1 MKNLT
6 LWKNGICKVKHTFF
20 LSETDGFDNWRKS
33 SARDLSET
41 VQTRLVAIQNPTN
54 CTSAR
59 KVVCQF
65 SISCGF
71 GCRLH
76 HAIYCL
82 IMAYHTNRT
91 LSFDPD
97 QRNMVT
103 VLWLHFASK
112 IIQSECYH
120 PLIVVK
126 CGLISHLH
134 NKRVHPTQNE
144 PQQQGISYLEREREG
159 VREREG
165 QLGRSAGRHI

>member
-1 MKNLT
+1 LIANYFITIVFCFFLMKNFKKEWYLQRKT
-6 LWKNGICKVKHTFF
+6 HFF
-20 LSETDGFDNWRKS
+20 SLSETDGFDNWRKS
-33 SARDLSET
+33 SARGLSET

-54 CTSAR
+54 CSSAR

-103 VLWLHFASK
+103 VLWLH
-112 IIQSECYH
+112 
-120 PLIVVK
+120 
-126 CGLISHLH
+126 
-134 NKRVHPTQNE
+134 
-144 PQQQGISYLEREREG
+144 SYLKENSK
-159 VREREG
+159 
-165 QLGRSAGRHI
+165 LKLSSPY